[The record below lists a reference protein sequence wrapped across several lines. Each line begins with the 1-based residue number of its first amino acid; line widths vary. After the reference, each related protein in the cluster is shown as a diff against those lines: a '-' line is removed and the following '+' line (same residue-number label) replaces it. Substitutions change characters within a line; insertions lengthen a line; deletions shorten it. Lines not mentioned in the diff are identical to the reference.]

1 MLNRYFSFVKNI
13 FDGIFSGTGKNVSFL
28 DLLQTI
34 GLTLLIILFAAFII
48 TVLFGSIKLPCF
60 TYKKLT
66 FNIKEK
72 IASLYS
78 SDNFSLEEVN
88 ALEGKLKKRKIGFI
102 TGLVLYIPIMFPVI
116 LYIIDLILS
125 AF

>member
-13 FDGIFSGTGKNVSFL
+13 FDGIFSGTGRNVSFL

-48 TVLFGSIKLPCF
+48 TVLFGSIKFPCF

-78 SDNFSLEEVN
+78 SDNFSLEEAN
-88 ALEGKLKKRKIGFI
+88 ALEGKLKRRKIGFI
-102 TGLVLYIPIMFPVI
+102 TGLVLYIPVMFPVI

>member
-1 MLNRYFSFVKNI
+1 MLNRYFSFIKNI

-34 GLTLLIILFAAFII
+34 GFTILIILFVALIFSF
-48 TVLFGSIKLPCF
+48 LFGSVKLPCV
-60 TYKKLT
+60 TY
-66 FNIKEK
+66 EK
-72 IASLYS
+72 ITAGIKDKIATFYTSK
-78 SDNFSLEEVN
+78 DFSVDEVN
-88 ALEGKLKKRKIGFI
+88 ALENKLRKRKFGFI
-102 TGLVLYIPIMFPVI
+102 CGLFFYIPIVFPII